1 MTVDERIEDFGFKLV
16 SHNDITGIFI
26 YENQD
31 YNQRVYLAMNSP
43 GAETRGG
50 LYTETI
56 SIHENRIMPIGL
68 SFAECRAFLDKA
80 DEIRNN
86 IK

>member
-31 YNQRVYLAMNSP
+31 YNQRVWLLVTKPYGQKLA
-43 GAETRGG
+43 GYYTRKPFQ
-50 LYTETI
+50 LMKIEQ
-56 SIHENRIMPIGL
+56 
-68 SFAECRAFLDKA
+68 CR
-80 DEIRNN
+80 
-86 IK
+86 